1 MHSLFVIHTR
11 YLKNIFSQSV
21 LSFDY
26 LFVKICTRNSNG
38 FKVSHQFKKK
48 KNLDVFLFKCNVI
61 VTESNQLHIFTY
73 KQGNIYDEICFWY
86 VENQCSFSNT
96 LSHLFNT
103 QIKTYLIFCFVILIK
118 YLWHSLASDVFKT

>member
-1 MHSLFVIHTR
+1 MRDFKPIAIPLVHIFTEKQGNINDKTVEQYNWSIHSLFVIHTR

-48 KNLDVFLFKCNVI
+48 NN
-61 VTESNQLHIFTY
+61 
-73 KQGNIYDEICFWY
+73 
-86 VENQCSFSNT
+86 
-96 LSHLFNT
+96 
-103 QIKTYLIFCFVILIK
+103 
-118 YLWHSLASDVFKT
+118 